1 MKNRQII
8 KQSHT
13 NVNRYFIRGI
23 EVSLSFV
30 TAYNQ
35 AGGKEKIVTARE
47 DDWFWDMFKENN
59 A

>member
-8 KQSHT
+8 RTKPT
-13 NVNRYFIRGI
+13 NVKRYFVRGI

-30 TAYNQ
+30 NAYEW
-35 AGGKEKIVTARE
+35 AGGKETITTARE
-47 DDWFWDMFKENN
+47 DDWFWDMWKER